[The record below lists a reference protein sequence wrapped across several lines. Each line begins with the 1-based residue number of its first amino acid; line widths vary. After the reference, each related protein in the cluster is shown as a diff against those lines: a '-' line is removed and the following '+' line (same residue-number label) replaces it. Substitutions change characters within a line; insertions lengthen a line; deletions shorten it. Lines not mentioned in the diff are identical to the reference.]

1 MAEIQMVRV
10 DFRLIHGQVIT
21 KWIRQTSA
29 NRIVIINDA
38 LASDEFMKSI
48 YVMAAPANVEVEVYS
63 VTDAIN
69 TWENNQMGN
78 GKLFV
83 LFKDIE
89 TTYRAIK
96 GGIPIKNIQIGGL
109 GAGPGR
115 IAVFGPITLNE
126 EDIEMLKGLEKD
138 GCVVYLHQVPD
149 EPKMEFKKALEK
161 FNLLKPNR

>member
-29 NRIVIINDA
+29 NRIVIINDV
-38 LASDEFMKSI
+38 LAADEFMKSI
-48 YVMAAPANVEVEVYS
+48 YVMAAPANVEVEIYS
-63 VTDAIN
+63 VNTAIELWN
-69 TWENNQMGN
+69 KNQMGG

-89 TTYRAIK
+89 TTFRTIK
-96 GGIPIKNIQIGGL
+96 GGIPIKDIQIGGL

-115 IAVFGPITLNE
+115 VAVFGPITFNGDDVDLLKELE
-126 EDIEMLKGLEKD
+126 EE
-138 GCVVYLHQVPD
+138 GCHVYLHQVPD
-149 EPKMEFKKALEK
+149 EPKMEFKKALERFHSINK
-161 FNLLKPNR
+161 R

>member
-1 MAEIQMVRV
+1 MAQIQMVRV

-29 NRIVIINDA
+29 NRIVIIDDA
-38 LASDEFMKSI
+38 LAVDEFMKSI
-48 YVMAAPANVEVEVYS
+48 YVMAAPANIEVEVYS

-69 TWENNQMGN
+69 SWNINQLGE

-83 LFKDIE
+83 LFKDID

-96 GGIPIKNIQIGGL
+96 GGIPIKDIQIGGL

-115 IAVFGPITLNE
+115 ITVFGPITLNAEDVKMLE
-126 EDIEMLKGLEKD
+126 ELEGG
-138 GCVVYLHQVPD
+138 GCHAYLHQVPD
-149 EPKMEFKKALEK
+149 EPKMEFKKAAEK
-161 FNLLKPNR
+161 FHSLNK

>member
-1 MAEIQMVRV
+1 MAEIQLVRV

-48 YVMAAPANVEVEVYS
+48 YVMAAPANIEVKVYS
-63 VTDAIN
+63 VTDAIES
-69 TWENNQMGN
+69 WKANQMGE

-89 TTYRAIK
+89 STYRAIK
-96 GGIPIKNIQIGGL
+96 GGISIKDIQIGGL

-115 IAVFGPITLNE
+115 ITVFGPITLNE
-126 EDIEMLKGLEKD
+126 EDVNMLAELEEN
-138 GCVVYLHQVPD
+138 GCHVYLHQVPD
-149 EPKMEFKKALEK
+149 EPKMEFKKASEK
-161 FNLLKPNR
+161 FHSLNKQ

>member
-29 NRIVIINDA
+29 NRIVIINDV

-48 YVMAAPANVEVEVYS
+48 YVMAAPANVEVEIYS
-63 VTDAIN
+63 VTTAIDL
-69 TWENNQMGN
+69 WKKNQMGE

-89 TTYRAIK
+89 TTFRTIK
-96 GGIPIKNIQIGGL
+96 GGIPIKDIQIGGL

-115 IAVFGPITLNE
+115 VAVFGPITFNE
-126 EDIEMLKGLEKD
+126 EDVELLKGLEKE
-138 GCVVYLHQVPD
+138 GCRVYLHQVPD
-149 EPKMEFKKALEK
+149 EPKMEFKKALER
-161 FNLLKPNR
+161 FNLIKKR